1 MQVLIQHNL
10 RNGLGDFT
18 NGMRRYFHF
27 AERIKKRK
35 FSKISLYVNMKESI
49 MFDKDFFFKLYNKS
63 LLESLFDE
71 IIISD
76 VPITE
81 SSYNGLTHL
90 NVFGE
95 NQIGT
100 NQYDIFIEKT
110 NQLFPN
116 FINNLHLFFSEND
129 DSKFVNFFSDYVM
142 DRYNRMNIHKN
153 EEYKSLHFRAQDYHD
168 NVDLY
173 IDHEDEFKD
182 IIFNKGKIF
191 VSSNSYK
198 FKEYIKSF
206 NSPNVFMYDLPF
218 EQDFGNHVAAL
229 PFNNKFGK
237 DEYEDRTIDAVVEAL
252 TISDSNEVFNFN
264 FFGNVHSNF
273 LNFAK
278 WKSVDIKIVGLKNG
292 LNWVPSMI

>member
-49 MFDKDFFFKLYNKS
+49 MFDKHFFFKLYNKS

-95 NQIGT
+95 NQIGA

-229 PFNNKFGK
+229 PFNDKFGK

-252 TISDSNEVFNFN
+252 TISDSNEVFTFN

-278 WKSVDIKIVGLKNG
+278 WKSVDIKIVALKNG
-292 LNWVPSMI
+292 MNWVPSMI

>member
-1 MQVLIQHNL
+1 MRVLIQHNI
-10 RNGLGDFT
+10 RAGLGDFT

-142 DRYNRMNIHKN
+142 DRYDRMNIHKN
-153 EEYKSLHFRAQDYHD
+153 DEYKSLHFRAQDYHD

-218 EQDFGNHVAAL
+218 EQNFGNHVAAL
-229 PFNNKFGK
+229 PFNDKFGK
-237 DEYEDRTIDAVVEAL
+237 DGYEDRTIDAVVEAL

-278 WKSVDIKIVGLKNG
+278 WKSVDIKIVALKNG
-292 LNWVPSMI
+292 LNWVPSVG

>member
-129 DSKFVNFFSDYVM
+129 DSKFVNFFSNYVM

>member
-1 MQVLIQHNL
+1 MNVLIQQNMKA
-10 RNGLGDFT
+10 GLGDFT

-35 FSKISLYVNMKESI
+35 FARISLYVNMKESI
-49 MFDKDFFFKLYNKS
+49 MFDKDFFFKLYNKT

-90 NVFGE
+90 SVFGRE
-95 NQIGT
+95 EVGV
-100 NQYDIFIEKT
+100 NQYDIFVET
-110 NQLFPN
+110 TSPVFPN
-116 FINNLHLFFSEND
+116 FINNLQLFFSENET
-129 DSKFVNFFSDYVM
+129 SKFVNFFSDYVM
-142 DRYNRMNIHKN
+142 ERYDRMNIYKN
-153 EEYKSLHFRAQDYHD
+153 EEYKSLHFRAQDFHD

-206 NSPNVFMYDLPF
+206 NSPNIFMYDLPF
-218 EQDFGNHVAAL
+218 EQDFGNHVAIL
-229 PFNNKFGK
+229 PFDEKFGK
-237 DEYEDRTIDAVVEAL
+237 NEYEDRTIYAAVESL
-252 TISDSNEVFNFN
+252 TISDSNEVFSFN
-264 FFGNVHSNF
+264 YFGNVHSGF
-273 LNFAK
+273 LYLAK
-278 WKSVDIKIVGLKNG
+278 WKSVDIKIVALKNG
-292 LNWVPSMI
+292 MNWVPSMT

>member
-49 MFDKDFFFKLYNKS
+49 MFDKHFFFKLYNKS

-95 NQIGT
+95 NQIGA

-142 DRYNRMNIHKN
+142 DRYDRMNIHKN

-229 PFNNKFGK
+229 PFNDKFGK
-237 DEYEDRTIDAVVEAL
+237 DEYEDKTIDAVVEAL
-252 TISDSNEVFNFN
+252 TISDSNEVFTFN

-278 WKSVDIKIVGLKNG
+278 WKSVDIKIVALKNG
-292 LNWVPSMI
+292 MNWVPSMI

>member
-1 MQVLIQHNL
+1 MEILIQHNVKA
-10 RNGLGDFT
+10 GLGDFT

-35 FSKISLYVNMKESI
+35 FARISLYVNMKESI
-49 MFDKDFFFKLYNKS
+49 MFDKDFFFKLYNKTF
-63 LLESLFDE
+63 LESWFDE

-90 NVFGE
+90 DVFGAKE
-95 NQIGT
+95 IGVH
-100 NQYDIFIEKT
+100 QYDIFIET
-110 NQLFPN
+110 TSPVFPN
-116 FINNLHLFFSEND
+116 FINNLQLFFSENET
-129 DSKFVNFFSDYVM
+129 SKFINFFSDLVM
-142 DRYNRMNIHKN
+142 ERYDRMNIHKN
-153 EEYKSLHFRAQDYHD
+153 EEYKSLHFRAQDFHD

-173 IDHEDEFKD
+173 IDHEDQFKD

-218 EQDFGNHVAAL
+218 EKDYGNHVAML
-229 PFNNKFGK
+229 PFNDKFGK
-237 DEYEDRTIDAVVEAL
+237 NEYEDRTIDAAVESL
-252 TISDSNEVFNFN
+252 TISDSNEVFSFN
-264 FFGNVHSNF
+264 YFGNVHSNF
-273 LNFAK
+273 LNIAK
-278 WKSVDIKIVGLKNG
+278 LKSVDIKIIALKNG
-292 LNWVPSMI
+292 MNWVPSMS

>member
-10 RNGLGDFT
+10 RAGLGDFT

-63 LLESLFDE
+63 LLENLFDE

-81 SSYNGLTHL
+81 SSYSGLTHL
-90 NVFGE
+90 NVFE
-95 NQIGT
+95 EKQIGA
-100 NQYDIFIEKT
+100 NQYDIFVETT
-110 NQLFPN
+110 NQIFPN

-129 DSKFVNFFSDYVM
+129 TSKFVNFFSDYVM
-142 DRYNRMNIHKN
+142 ERYDRMNIHKN

-218 EQDFGNHVAAL
+218 EQDYGNHVAML
-229 PFNNKFGK
+229 PFNDKFGK
-237 DEYEDRTIDAVVEAL
+237 NEYEDRTIDAAVESL
-252 TISDSNEVFNFN
+252 TISDSNEVFTFN
-264 FFGNVHSNF
+264 YFGNVHSNF
-273 LNFAK
+273 LNIAK
-278 WKSVDIKIVGLKNG
+278 WKSVDIKIVALKNG
-292 LNWVPSMI
+292 MNWVPSMS

>member
-27 AERIKKRK
+27 VERIKKRK

-63 LLESLFDE
+63 LLENLFDE

-95 NQIGT
+95 KQIGA
-100 NQYDIFIEKT
+100 NQYDIFVENT
-110 NQLFPN
+110 NQMFPN

-129 DSKFVNFFSDYVM
+129 TSKFVNFFSDYVM
-142 DRYNRMNIHKN
+142 ERYDRMNIHKN

-173 IDHEDEFKD
+173 IDLEDEFKD

-229 PFNNKFGK
+229 PFNDKFGK

-252 TISDSNEVFNFN
+252 TISDSNEVFTFN

-278 WKSVDIKIVGLKNG
+278 WKSVDIKIVALKNG
-292 LNWVPSMI
+292 MNWVPSMS

>member
-1 MQVLIQHNL
+1 
-10 RNGLGDFT
+10 
-18 NGMRRYFHF
+18 
-27 AERIKKRK
+27 
-35 FSKISLYVNMKESI
+35 MKESI

-95 NQIGT
+95 NQIGA

-142 DRYNRMNIHKN
+142 DRYDRMNIHKN

-229 PFNNKFGK
+229 PFNDKFGK
-237 DEYEDRTIDAVVEAL
+237 DEYEDKTIDAVVEAL

-278 WKSVDIKIVGLKNG
+278 WKSVDIKIVALKNG
-292 LNWVPSMI
+292 MNWVPSMS

>member
-1 MQVLIQHNL
+1 MRVLIQHNL
-10 RNGLGDFT
+10 RAGLGDFT
-18 NGMRRYFHF
+18 NGMHRYFHF

-35 FSKISLYVNMKESI
+35 FSRISLYVNMKESI

-116 FINNLHLFFSEND
+116 FINNLHLFFSENN

>member
-1 MQVLIQHNL
+1 MHVLIQHNI
-10 RNGLGDFT
+10 RAGLGDFT

-63 LLESLFDE
+63 LLENLFDE

-90 NVFGE
+90 NVFE
-95 NQIGT
+95 EKQIGA
-100 NQYDIFIEKT
+100 NQYDIFVETT
-110 NQLFPN
+110 NQIFPN

-129 DSKFVNFFSDYVM
+129 TSKFVNFFSDYVM
-142 DRYNRMNIHKN
+142 ERYDRMNIHKN

-218 EQDFGNHVAAL
+218 EQDYGNHVAML
-229 PFNNKFGK
+229 PFNDKFGK
-237 DEYEDRTIDAVVEAL
+237 NEYEDRTIDAAVESL
-252 TISDSNEVFNFN
+252 TISDSNEVFTFN
-264 FFGNVHSNF
+264 YFGNVHSNF
-273 LNFAK
+273 LNIAK
-278 WKSVDIKIVGLKNG
+278 WKSVDIKIVALKNG
-292 LNWVPSMI
+292 MNWVPSMS

>member
-49 MFDKDFFFKLYNKS
+49 MFDKHFFFKLYNKS

>member
-10 RNGLGDFT
+10 RAGLGDFT

-49 MFDKDFFFKLYNKS
+49 MFDNDFFFKLYNKS
-63 LLESLFDE
+63 LLENLFDE

-95 NQIGT
+95 KQIGA
-100 NQYDIFIEKT
+100 NQYDIFVETT
-110 NQLFPN
+110 NQMFPN

-129 DSKFVNFFSDYVM
+129 TSKFVNFFSDYVNE
-142 DRYNRMNIHKN
+142 RYDRMNIHKN
-153 EEYKSLHFRAQDYHD
+153 EKYKSLHFRAQDYHD

-218 EQDFGNHVAAL
+218 EQDYGNHVAML
-229 PFNNKFGK
+229 PFNDKFGK
-237 DEYEDRTIDAVVEAL
+237 NEYEDRTIDAAVESL
-252 TISDSNEVFNFN
+252 TISDSNEVFTFN
-264 FFGNVHSNF
+264 YFGNVHSNF
-273 LNFAK
+273 LNIAK
-278 WKSVDIKIVGLKNG
+278 WKSVDIKIVALKNG
-292 LNWVPSMI
+292 MNWVPSMS

>member
-1 MQVLIQHNL
+1 MEVLIQHNL
-10 RNGLGDFT
+10 RAGLGDFT
-18 NGMRRYFHF
+18 NGMRRYFYF
-27 AERIKKRK
+27 AERLKKRK

-81 SSYNGLTHL
+81 SNYNGLVHL

-95 NQIGT
+95 NQIGA
-100 NQYDIFIEKT
+100 NQYDIFIENT

-142 DRYNRMNIHKN
+142 ERYDRMNIHKN
-153 EEYKSLHFRAQDYHD
+153 DEYKSLHFRAQDYHD

-173 IDHEDEFKD
+173 IYHEDEFKD

-218 EQDFGNHVAAL
+218 EQNFGNHVAAL
-229 PFNNKFGK
+229 PFNDKFGK

-278 WKSVDIKIVGLKNG
+278 WKSVDIKIVALKNG
-292 LNWVPSMI
+292 LNWDPSMG

>member
-1 MQVLIQHNL
+1 MRVLIQHNL
-10 RNGLGDFT
+10 RAGLGDFT

-49 MFDKDFFFKLYNKS
+49 MFDKHFFFKLYNKS

-95 NQIGT
+95 NQIGA

-142 DRYNRMNIHKN
+142 DRYDRMNIHKN

-218 EQDFGNHVAAL
+218 EQNFGNHVAVL
-229 PFNNKFGK
+229 PFNDKFGK

-252 TISDSNEVFNFN
+252 TISDSNEVFTFN

-278 WKSVDIKIVGLKNG
+278 WKSVDIKIVALKNG
-292 LNWVPSMI
+292 MNWVPSMI

>member
-10 RNGLGDFT
+10 RAGLGDFT

-63 LLESLFDE
+63 LLENLFDE

-95 NQIGT
+95 KQIGT
-100 NQYDIFIEKT
+100 NQYDIFVETT
-110 NQLFPN
+110 NQIFPN
-116 FINNLHLFFSEND
+116 FINNLHLFFSENET
-129 DSKFVNFFSDYVM
+129 SKFVNFFSDYVM
-142 DRYNRMNIHKN
+142 ERYDRMNIYKK
-153 EEYKSLHFRAQDYHD
+153 EEYKSLHFRAQDFHD

-218 EQDFGNHVAAL
+218 EKDYGNHVAML
-229 PFNNKFGK
+229 PFNDKFGK
-237 DEYEDRTIDAVVEAL
+237 NEYEDRTIDAVVEAL
-252 TISDSNEVFNFN
+252 TISDSNEVFTFN

-278 WKSVDIKIVGLKNG
+278 WKSVDIKIIALKNG
-292 LNWVPSMI
+292 MNWVPSMS

>member
-1 MQVLIQHNL
+1 MEVLIQHNL
-10 RNGLGDFT
+10 RAGLGDFT
-18 NGMRRYFHF
+18 NGMRRYFYF
-27 AERIKKRK
+27 AERLKKRK

-49 MFDKDFFFKLYNKS
+49 MFDKHFFFKLYNKS

-95 NQIGT
+95 KQIGV
-100 NQYDIFIEKT
+100 NQYDIFVETT
-110 NQLFPN
+110 NQIFPN

-129 DSKFVNFFSDYVM
+129 TSKFVNFFSDDVM
-142 DRYNRMNIHKN
+142 EKYESMNIHKN
-153 EEYKSLHFRAQDYHD
+153 EEYKSLHFRAKDSQD

-182 IIFNKGKIF
+182 IIFNKGKVF

-198 FKEYIKSF
+198 FKEYIKLF

-218 EQDFGNHVAAL
+218 EQEFGNHMSAI
-229 PFNNKFGK
+229 PFTDKFGK
-237 DEYEDRTIDAVVEAL
+237 DEYEERTIDAVVEAL
-252 TISDSNEVFNFN
+252 TISDSNEVFSFN

-278 WKSVDIKIVGLKNG
+278 WKSVDIKIVALKNG
-292 LNWVPSMI
+292 LNWVPSMA

>member
-49 MFDKDFFFKLYNKS
+49 MFDKHFFFKLYNKS

-142 DRYNRMNIHKN
+142 DRYDRMNIHKN

-252 TISDSNEVFNFN
+252 TISDSNEVFTFN

-278 WKSVDIKIVGLKNG
+278 WKSVDIKIVALKNG
-292 LNWVPSMI
+292 MNWVPSMI

>member
-49 MFDKDFFFKLYNKS
+49 MFDKHFFFKLYNKS

-95 NQIGT
+95 NQIGA

-142 DRYNRMNIHKN
+142 DRYDRMNIHKN

-173 IDHEDEFKD
+173 IYHEDEFKD

-229 PFNNKFGK
+229 PFNDKFGK
-237 DEYEDRTIDAVVEAL
+237 DEYEDKTIDAVVEAL
-252 TISDSNEVFNFN
+252 TISDSNEVFTFN

-278 WKSVDIKIVGLKNG
+278 WKSVDIKIVALKNG
-292 LNWVPSMI
+292 MNWVPSMI

>member
-1 MQVLIQHNL
+1 VQVLIQHNL
-10 RNGLGDFT
+10 RAGLGDFT

-49 MFDKDFFFKLYNKS
+49 MFNKDFFFKLYNKS
-63 LLESLFDE
+63 LLENLFDE

-95 NQIGT
+95 KQIGA
-100 NQYDIFIEKT
+100 NQYDIFVETT
-110 NQLFPN
+110 NQMFPN
-116 FINNLHLFFSEND
+116 FINNLHLFFPEND
-129 DSKFVNFFSDYVM
+129 TSKFVNFFSDYVNE
-142 DRYNRMNIHKN
+142 RYDRMNIHKN

-218 EQDFGNHVAAL
+218 EQDYGNHVAML
-229 PFNNKFGK
+229 PFNDKFGK
-237 DEYEDRTIDAVVEAL
+237 NEYEDRTIDAAVESL
-252 TISDSNEVFNFN
+252 TISDSNEVFTFN
-264 FFGNVHSNF
+264 YFGNVHSNF
-273 LNFAK
+273 LNIAK
-278 WKSVDIKIVGLKNG
+278 WKSVDIKIVALKNG
-292 LNWVPSMI
+292 MNWVPSMS

>member
-18 NGMRRYFHF
+18 NVMRRYFHF

-49 MFDKDFFFKLYNKS
+49 MFDTDFFFKLYNKS

-95 NQIGT
+95 NQIGA

-142 DRYNRMNIHKN
+142 DRYDRMNIHKN

-218 EQDFGNHVAAL
+218 EQNFGNHVAVL
-229 PFNNKFGK
+229 PFNDKFGK

-252 TISDSNEVFNFN
+252 TISDSNEVFTFN

-278 WKSVDIKIVGLKNG
+278 WKSVDIKIVALKNG
-292 LNWVPSMI
+292 MNWVPSMI

>member
-1 MQVLIQHNL
+1 MHVLIQHNI
-10 RNGLGDFT
+10 RAGLGDFT

-63 LLESLFDE
+63 LLENLFDE

-100 NQYDIFIEKT
+100 NQYDIFVETT
-110 NQLFPN
+110 NQIFPN

-129 DSKFVNFFSDYVM
+129 TSKFVNFFSDYVM
-142 DRYNRMNIHKN
+142 ERYDRMNIHKN

-229 PFNNKFGK
+229 PFNDKFGK

-252 TISDSNEVFNFN
+252 TISDSNEVFTFN

-278 WKSVDIKIVGLKNG
+278 WKSVDIKIVALKNG
-292 LNWVPSMI
+292 MNWVPSMS

>member
-100 NQYDIFIEKT
+100 NQYDVFIEKT

>member
-1 MQVLIQHNL
+1 
-10 RNGLGDFT
+10 
-18 NGMRRYFHF
+18 
-27 AERIKKRK
+27 
-35 FSKISLYVNMKESI
+35 
-49 MFDKDFFFKLYNKS
+49 
-63 LLESLFDE
+63 LESLFDE

-142 DRYNRMNIHKN
+142 ERYDRMNIHKN
-153 EEYKSLHFRAQDYHD
+153 DEYKSLHFRAQDYHD

-229 PFNNKFGK
+229 PFNDKFGK
-237 DEYEDRTIDAVVEAL
+237 DEYEDKTIDAVVEAL
-252 TISDSNEVFNFN
+252 TISDSNEVFTFN

-278 WKSVDIKIVGLKNG
+278 WKSVDIKIVALKNG
-292 LNWVPSMI
+292 MNWVPSMI

>member
-95 NQIGT
+95 NQIGA

-142 DRYNRMNIHKN
+142 DRYDRMNIHKN

-229 PFNNKFGK
+229 PFNDKFGK
-237 DEYEDRTIDAVVEAL
+237 DEYEDKTIDAVVEAL

-278 WKSVDIKIVGLKNG
+278 WKSVDIKIVALKNG
-292 LNWVPSMI
+292 MNWVPSMS

>member
-27 AERIKKRK
+27 VERIKKRK

-63 LLESLFDE
+63 LLENLFDE

-100 NQYDIFIEKT
+100 NQYDIFVETT
-110 NQLFPN
+110 NQIFPN

-129 DSKFVNFFSDYVM
+129 TSKFVNFFSDYVM
-142 DRYNRMNIHKN
+142 ERYDRMNIHKN

-229 PFNNKFGK
+229 PFNDKFGK

-252 TISDSNEVFNFN
+252 TISDSNEVFTFN

-278 WKSVDIKIVGLKNG
+278 WKSVDIKIVALKNG
-292 LNWVPSMI
+292 MNWVPSMS

>member
-1 MQVLIQHNL
+1 MHVLIQHNI
-10 RNGLGDFT
+10 RAGLGDFT

-63 LLESLFDE
+63 LLENLFDE

-100 NQYDIFIEKT
+100 NQYDIFVETT
-110 NQLFPN
+110 NQIFPN

-129 DSKFVNFFSDYVM
+129 TSKFVNFFSDYVM
-142 DRYNRMNIHKN
+142 ERYDRMNIHKN
-153 EEYKSLHFRAQDYHD
+153 EKYKSLHFRAQDYHD

-218 EQDFGNHVAAL
+218 EQDYGNHVAML
-229 PFNNKFGK
+229 PFNDKFGK
-237 DEYEDRTIDAVVEAL
+237 KEYEDRTIDAAVESL
-252 TISDSNEVFNFN
+252 TISDSNEVFSFN
-264 FFGNVHSNF
+264 YFGNVHSNF
-273 LNFAK
+273 LNIAK
-278 WKSVDIKIVGLKNG
+278 WKSVDIKIVALKNG
-292 LNWVPSMI
+292 LNWVPSVG

>member
-49 MFDKDFFFKLYNKS
+49 MFDKHFFFKLYNKS

-142 DRYNRMNIHKN
+142 DRYDRMNIHKN

-229 PFNNKFGK
+229 PFNDKFGK
-237 DEYEDRTIDAVVEAL
+237 DEYEDKTIDAVVEAL
-252 TISDSNEVFNFN
+252 TISDSNEVFTFN

-278 WKSVDIKIVGLKNG
+278 WKSVDIKIVALKNG
-292 LNWVPSMI
+292 MNWVPSMI

>member
-1 MQVLIQHNL
+1 MEILIQHNL
-10 RNGLGDFT
+10 KNGLGDFT

-27 AERIKKRK
+27 VEGIKKRK
-35 FSKISLYVNMKESI
+35 FARISLYVNMKESI
-49 MFDKDFFFKLYNKS
+49 MFDKNFYFKLYNKT
-63 LLESLFDE
+63 LLESWFDE

-81 SSYNGLTHL
+81 STYNGLTHL

-95 NQIGT
+95 KQIGV
-100 NQYDIFIEKT
+100 NQYDIFVETTSPI
-110 NQLFPN
+110 FPN
-116 FINNLHLFFSEND
+116 FINNLHLFFSENNP
-129 DSKFVNFFSDYVM
+129 FEYINFFSDFVM
-142 DRYNRMNIHKN
+142 ERYDRMNILKN
-153 EEYKSLHFRAQDYHD
+153 EEYKSLHFRAQDFHD

-218 EQDFGNHVAAL
+218 EKDYGNHVAML
-229 PFNNKFGK
+229 PFNDKFGK
-237 DEYEDRTIDAVVEAL
+237 DEYEDKTIDAVVEAL
-252 TISDSNEVFNFN
+252 TISDSNEVFTFN

-278 WKSVDIKIVGLKNG
+278 WKSVDIKIVALKNG
-292 LNWVPSMI
+292 MNWVPSMS

>member
-1 MQVLIQHNL
+1 
-10 RNGLGDFT
+10 
-18 NGMRRYFHF
+18 
-27 AERIKKRK
+27 
-35 FSKISLYVNMKESI
+35 
-49 MFDKDFFFKLYNKS
+49 
-63 LLESLFDE
+63 LESLFDE

-95 NQIGT
+95 NQIGA

>member
-1 MQVLIQHNL
+1 MEVLIQHNL
-10 RNGLGDFT
+10 RAGLGDFT
-18 NGMRRYFHF
+18 NGMRRYFYF
-27 AERIKKRK
+27 AERLKKRK
-35 FSKISLYVNMKESI
+35 FSKISLYVNMKESV
-49 MFDKDFFFKLYNKS
+49 MFDKHFFFKLYNKS

-81 SSYNGLTHL
+81 SNYNGLVHL

-95 NQIGT
+95 NQIGA
-100 NQYDIFIEKT
+100 NQYDIFIENT

-142 DRYNRMNIHKN
+142 ERYDRMNIHKN
-153 EEYKSLHFRAQDYHD
+153 DEYKSLHFRAQDYHD

-173 IDHEDEFKD
+173 IYHEDEFKD

-218 EQDFGNHVAAL
+218 EQNFGNHVAAL
-229 PFNNKFGK
+229 PFNDKFGK

-278 WKSVDIKIVGLKNG
+278 WKSVDIKIVALKNG
-292 LNWVPSMI
+292 LNWDPSMG